1 MLGFSVLELVNDRAP
16 WMKNVWF
23 FDSSYIIPNVDS
35 VVLGGTADKGNF
47 DTTVSHADT
56 TRILDG
62 ICDLFPAIRSAPV
75 ESVWVGLRPGRALL
89 RLDSQEISVLGSG
102 SGSGTIVSGG
112 KGKEKGKG
120 LLVHCYGHRASRWL

>member
-1 MLGFSVLELVNDRAP
+1 
-16 WMKNVWF
+16 MKNVWS

-47 DTTVSHADT
+47 DTAVSHADT